1 MAFSAWQILS
11 PVQWAR
17 WTWSA
22 VRGGG
27 SPEEGDGAGEE
38 DDDDDEE
45 EQDPPAGGSALGF
58 SSDSTDNFETPEAET
73 PACSPVKEFCEPPGS
88 PEPEAGSQEPGGHG
102 DLLVGE
108 AHWDSSP
115 GKLPKD
121 EAQPEIGAPTASLDA
136 KTAPDSSPLMQPL
149 GCQAD
154 PGHSAGEPVPHVG
167 TATMPAGDTGTGLLE
182 LRADDALGQ
191 EQLGKGKTPGRKTDE
206 ATEETQLEQHERS
219 VSPCQLQSSAPAAPQ
234 RLPQPGELGADPALE
249 APGQLLKPG
258 ADSTEAKESVEAKP
272 ASPRRGSRIPASKL
286 TPRRHRESPKRAAED
301 AERGPTEPPWG
312 SSQLAPGLS
321 SLSGSSVLQNSP
333 VLPKGSYQFDPSNF
347 DSMDPFKPTK
357 TLANSDPDSCS
368 TADNS
373 LNEILESQTL
383 ELQDEALKG
392 RDSPKKPKSRLI
404 TTTEQVKFL
413 CFLLSGCKVK
423 QHEAQQ
429 PLVLDISAQEEGV
442 LISEIPDITH
452 RDGRATDEE
461 KLASTSSTQKPA
473 GLEKKAEAEDDLE
486 YFECSNVPVSSGK
499 HRAEAGFEKE
509 ICKQM
514 EKGGPGIFP
523 DSPGLCSMDKCP
535 SVGSSESPL
544 AGICLS
550 ESEKAAVLTLI
561 REEIITKEIEANEWK
576 KKYEESRQEVLE
588 MRKIVAEYEKTIAQM
603 IEDEQRTNMTS
614 QKNLQQLTMEKDQAL
629 ADLNSV
635 ERSLSDLFRRYE
647 NLKGVLEGFKKNE
660 EALKKC
666 AQDYLTRVKQEEQRY
681 QALKVHA
688 EEKLDKANE
697 EIAQVRTKA
706 KAESAALHA
715 GLRKEQMKVESL
727 ERTLQQKV
735 PHTCPCLPAA
745 LPAAPAAALSILLMP
760 EVSSRSLVQKVF
772 GFWDFFGLVF
782 FFFFC
787 VLASR
792 FLGFFVCL
800 FFCGLVWHPGLWSRR
815 CLVFGIF
822 FFVVV
827 VVFLCSGIQIF
838 GIFVCFSVVWHPGFW
853 SRRCLVFGIF
863 GGFFCVLT
871 SRFLG
876 FFVCFSVV
884 WHPGVWSRRCLVFGI
899 F

>member
-1 MAFSAWQILS
+1 MPAASLG
-11 PVQWAR
+11 PG
-17 WTWSA
+17 WTCGRS
-22 VRGGG
+22 GGF
-27 SPEEGDGAGEE
+27 
-38 DDDDDEE
+38 
-45 EQDPPAGGSALGF
+45 Q

-73 PACSPVKEFCEPPGS
+73 PACSPLKEFCEPPGS
-88 PEPEAGSQEPGGHG
+88 PEPEAGSQEPAGHG
-102 DLLVGE
+102 DLLLGE

-115 GKLPKD
+115 GKHPKD

-136 KTAPDSSPLMQPL
+136 KGETEPDSSPLMQPL

-154 PGHSAGEPVPHVG
+154 PGHSAGAAVPHVG

-182 LRADDALGQ
+182 LRAGALGQ
-191 EQLGKGKTPGRKTDE
+191 EQLGKGKTPSLGRKTDE

-234 RLPQPGELGADPALE
+234 CLPDPGELGGDPSLE

-272 ASPRRGSRIPASKL
+272 ASPRRGSRIPASKV

-301 AERGPTEPPWG
+301 AERGPTEPPPARG
-312 SSQLAPGLS
+312 SSQLLAPSLS
-321 SLSGSSVLQNSP
+321 SGSGSSALQNSP

-357 TLANSDPDSCS
+357 TLASSDPDSCS

-404 TTTEQVKFL
+404 T
-413 CFLLSGCKVK
+413 SGCKVK

-429 PLVLDISAQEEGV
+429 PLVLDISAQDEGV
-442 LISEIPDITH
+442 LISEIPDITN

-461 KLASTSSTQKPA
+461 KLASTTSTQKPA

-499 HRAEAGFEKE
+499 HRPEAGFEKE
-509 ICKQM
+509 LCKQM

-523 DSPGLCSMDKCP
+523 DNPGLCSMDKCP
-535 SVGSSESPL
+535 SVSSSESPL

-647 NLKGVLEGFKKNE
+647 NLKAVLEGFKKNE

-727 ERTLQQKV
+727 ERTLQQKNQEIEEL
-735 PHTCPCLPAA
+735 TKICDELIA
-745 LPAAPAAALSILLMP
+745 
-760 EVSSRSLVQKVF
+760 K
-772 GFWDFFGLVF
+772 
-782 FFFFC
+782 
-787 VLASR
+787 
-792 FLGFFVCL
+792 LGK
-800 FFCGLVWHPGLWSRR
+800 SD
-815 CLVFGIF
+815 
-822 FFVVV
+822 
-827 VVFLCSGIQIF
+827 
-838 GIFVCFSVVWHPGFW
+838 
-853 SRRCLVFGIF
+853 
-863 GGFFCVLT
+863 
-871 SRFLG
+871 
-876 FFVCFSVV
+876 
-884 WHPGVWSRRCLVFGI
+884 
-899 F
+899 